1 LSVWRKKNVLVTT
14 DRKTFLL
21 VSAYP
26 PMILGKF
33 QCRHTLITR
42 SKKQTTPPITAAHA

>member
-1 LSVWRKKNVLVTT
+1 LSARRKKNVLVTT

-21 VSAYP
+21 LSAYP
-26 PMILGKF
+26 PITRGKF

-42 SKKQTTPPITAAHA
+42 SKKQTTPPITTAHA